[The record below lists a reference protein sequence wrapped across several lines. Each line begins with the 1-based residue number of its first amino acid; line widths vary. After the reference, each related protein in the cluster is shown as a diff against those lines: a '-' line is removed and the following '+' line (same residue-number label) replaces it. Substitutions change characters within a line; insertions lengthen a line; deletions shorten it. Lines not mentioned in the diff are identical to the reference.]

1 MFETWDWVHWEVQED
16 KVKAINIRN
25 VQESEL
31 RKEKGAEQRDT
42 VRVEKGPTSINTEI
56 NVKIKQF
63 SQYAN

>member
-1 MFETWDWVHWEVQED
+1 VQKD

-31 RKEKGAEQRDT
+31 RKEKGVEQRDT
-42 VRVEKGPTSINTEI
+42 VRVEKRPTPINTEI

-63 SQYAN
+63 SQYAD